1 MVSRH
6 PVRLT
11 GHMELIRDGRSLQT
25 LAEPPYA
32 AEVRHDARWTDAVG
46 ATVALWLFVLLI
58 YLPIIIERHAGEG
71 AVSVA
76 LDGST
81 VFVSML
87 FAMPIFALFR
97 VTLTTSIALRIPLL
111 VVAVLLT
118 AIIQSV
124 FDLLFTAWV
133 AHNFEKSWEALP
145 RDLARGYGAMIN
157 YISVFGVNLALF
169 QFAYS
174 RRKSG
179 AEERRFADMLAT
191 RQQAELAA
199 LRFKLNPHFLF
210 NALNSISA
218 MVVTH
223 RNTEADVMIDKL
235 SAFLRASFTYE
246 TTSSIPVEEELATV
260 EHYAGIEHL
269 RFGERVCVNIACDP
283 AAAGLLMPP
292 LLIQPL
298 VEKLIET
305 VSAIPETHTARV
317 HITITARADDEALLI
332 DISHDLKGLPRMLD
346 LTFSCIGPR
355 LNALYGNVQDRLV
368 AAHHQ
373 DNIVTLWLPIQ
384 YAPRNR
390 EVAR

>member
-1 MVSRH
+1 
-6 PVRLT
+6 
-11 GHMELIRDGRSLQT
+11 MELIRDGRSSQT
-25 LAEPPYA
+25 LAEPPYTA
-32 AEVRHDARWTDAVG
+32 GRRSDARWTDAAG
-46 ATVALWLFVLLI
+46 ATMALWLFVLLI
-58 YLPIIIERHAGEG
+58 YLPIIVERHSGEG
-71 AVSVA
+71 ALSVA

-97 VTLTTSIALRIPLL
+97 GTLTKSLALRIPLL

-118 AIIQSV
+118 AIIQAI

-174 RRKSG
+174 RRRSG
-179 AEERRFADMLAT
+179 TEERRFAEVLAT
-191 RQQAELAA
+191 RQEAELAA

-210 NALNSISA
+210 NALNSVSA
-218 MVVTH
+218 MIVTH
-223 RNTEADVMIDKL
+223 RNAEADLMVEKL
-235 SAFLRASFTYE
+235 SAFLRASFNYE
-246 TTSSIPVEEELATV
+246 TASPIPVEEELATV
-260 EHYAGIEHL
+260 EQYAGIEHL
-269 RFGERVCVNIACDP
+269 RFGDRICIEIRCEPD
-283 AAAGLLMPP
+283 AAALLMPP

-298 VEKLIET
+298 VEKLVEAA
-305 VSAIPETHTARV
+305 SAIPEATPVRIAVAAR
-317 HITITARADDEALLI
+317 IDDEALLI
-332 DISHDLKGLPRMLD
+332 DLSHDGTGLPRMLD
-346 LTFSCIGPR
+346 LTIGCIGPR
-355 LNALYGNVQDRLV
+355 LGALYGHAGERIV
-368 AAHHQ
+368 APRHQ
-373 DNIVTLWLPIQ
+373 DNIVTLRLPIE